1 MQKKLTLGFFF
12 TLFLATTF
20 LPIVWMFGNSVYEE
34 GKFSFVYYKDIFLT
48 QKYGKVIANSLILA
62 SLTTILSSVIGVP
75 AGFLLA
81 KTNLPLKKYFKI
93 CFFIPLI
100 IPSYITGIAWVNLL
114 GKTGFLNN
122 VFSQYMLL
130 SPESISNFIYST
142 YGVSFILSINLFP
155 VVMLVTEY
163 ALKSVNPRLE
173 ESGLVVGSVFQ
184 VFRSITFPLIAPAIL
199 SSMMIVFVLSLSEFG
214 VPSLLQVNVLTTQIF
229 TQFSA
234 FYNEKAATAIAFPLI
249 AITLVLIILEQIYLR
264 GKSFEILG
272 RTSSNSTL
280 QYNITWLNVI
290 GLIFC
295 TFVLL
300 LFVATPLSTLILN
313 TKTISAYYD
322 AVLLAKN
329 GITNSI
335 LFGSIG
341 ATFLTF
347 IGFFLGYLS
356 ENIRSRLKNS
366 TAAFIWIFFAVPATV
381 SGIGL
386 IKLWNRPE
394 GVCQF
399 IYSSLWIV
407 IIGYVARFL
416 PLSSRIMS
424 NYLKQIPHAMEE
436 AGTVTGA
443 SWYRILG
450 KILLPLQGYG
460 LIATWLISF
469 MFCIGELGTTILVY
483 PPGHETLPIALFTIM
498 ANSPTDVVSALSII
512 IVVMT
517 LLPVGV
523 FLAVSKYLVLKPNPN
538 VSEA

>member
-1 MQKKLTLGFFF
+1 MHVQKKLTLVFFF

-20 LPIVWMFGNSVYEE
+20 LPIVWMFGNSIYEE
-34 GKFSFVYYKDIFLT
+34 GRFSFAYYRDIFLT
-48 QKYGKVIANSLILA
+48 LKYGKVISNSLILA
-62 SLTTILSSVIGVP
+62 SITTFVSSLIGVP
-75 AGFLLA
+75 AGFFLA
-81 KTNLPLKKYFKI
+81 KTDIPLKNFFKV

-100 IPSYITGIAWVNLL
+100 IPSYITGIAWSNLL
-114 GKTGFLNN
+114 GRTGFLNN
-122 VFSQYMLL
+122 VLSQYMLL
-130 SPESISNFIYST
+130 SPESISNFIYSI
-142 YGVSFILSINLFP
+142 YGASFILAINLFP

-163 ALKSVNPRLE
+163 ALKSINPRLE
-173 ESGLVVGSVFQ
+173 ESGLIAGG
-184 VFRSITFPLIAPAIL
+184 VFRVFRQITFPLIAPAIL
-199 SSMMIVFVLSLSEFG
+199 SGMMIVFVLSLSEFG

-272 RTSSNSTL
+272 RTSSNNTIE
-280 QYNITWLNVI
+280 YNITWLNVVGI
-290 GLIFC
+290 TFC
-295 TFVLL
+295 TLVLI
-300 LFVATPLSTLILN
+300 VCVVTPLSTLFFN
-313 TKTISAYYD
+313 TKTISAYRD
-322 AVLLAKN
+322 AILLTRN

-335 LFGSIG
+335 LFGAIG

-356 ENIRSRLKNS
+356 EKIRSRLKNG

-394 GVCQF
+394 GTFQF
-399 IYSSLWIV
+399 IYGSLWIV
-407 IIGYVARFL
+407 ILGYAIRFL
-416 PLSSRIMS
+416 PLSSRIMA

-443 SWYRILG
+443 SWFCILG

-498 ANSPTDVVSALSII
+498 ANSPTDVVSALSIV
-512 IVVMT
+512 IVGMT
-517 LLPVGV
+517 LMPMGV
-523 FLAVSKYLVLKPNPN
+523 FLAVSRYVAKLPQLTF
-538 VSEA
+538 

>member
-12 TLFLATTF
+12 TLFLCTTF
-20 LPIVWMFGNSVYEE
+20 LPIAWMFGNSIYEE
-34 GKFSFVYYKDIFLT
+34 GKFSFAYYKDIFLT
-48 QKYGKVIANSLILA
+48 QKYGKVISNSLILA
-62 SLTTILSSVIGVP
+62 SVTTIVSSFIGVP
-75 AGFLLA
+75 AGLFLA
-81 KTNLPLKKYFKI
+81 KTRLPLKKYFKI
-93 CFFIPLI
+93 CFFIPLVV
-100 IPSYITGIAWVNLL
+100 PSYIIGIAWVNLL

-122 VFSQYMLL
+122 VLSQYTFL
-130 SPESISNFIYST
+130 SPESVSNFIYSI
-142 YGVSFILSINLFP
+142 YGASFILSINLFP
-155 VVMLVTEY
+155 VVMLITEY
-163 ALKSVNPRLE
+163 ALKNINPRLE

-184 VFRSITFPLIAPAIL
+184 VFRQITLPLIAPAIL
-199 SSMMIVFVLSLSEFG
+199 SGMMIVFVLSLSEFG

-272 RTSSNSTL
+272 RTSSNSTI
-280 QYNITWLNVI
+280 QYNITWLKVVGI
-290 GLIFC
+290 IFC
-295 TFVLL
+295 SLVLIIC
-300 LFVATPLSTLILN
+300 VIIPLSTLIFN
-313 TKTISAYYD
+313 TKTTSAYRD
-322 AVLLAKN
+322 AVLLARN

-341 ATFLTF
+341 ATLLTF

-394 GVCQF
+394 GACQF

-407 IIGYVARFL
+407 ILGYGARFL
-416 PLSSRIMS
+416 PLSSRIIA

-443 SWYRILG
+443 SWFRILG

-483 PPGHETLPIALFTIM
+483 PPGHETLPIALFTVM
-498 ANSPTDVVSALSII
+498 ANSPTEVVSALSIV

-517 LLPVGV
+517 LLPVGI
-523 FLAVSKYLVLKPNPN
+523 FLAVSRYLVKLPQLTF
-538 VSEA
+538 